1 MPASGPGGDART
13 FDGLVRRSAAVRG
26 DAPALVEAGRRLGW
40 AELDALV
47 DRTAAG
53 FAARGLAAGDRVA
66 VQLGNGVDWV
76 LAAVG
81 AMRAGLVV
89 VPVNTAYTGPET
101 AHLLTDSG
109 ARLLVTAAGGD
120 EVAGVPVCA
129 GPPSADGPP
138 PPAPDDP
145 AALALLAYTS
155 GTTGLPRGAM
165 LTHAALLANQQ
176 QCLALDPP
184 PVRAGDRVLMV
195 LPLFHVYGLNA
206 GLGLV
211 AATGACAVLVPEF
224 DPVGTLQLMVD
235 EEVTAVPGAPPMYAA
250 WLAVGEATGSDTAL
264 RRAFA
269 AVRTASCGAAPLP
282 PAVFAGMRD
291 RAAVTVWEGYGL
303 TEAAPV
309 LTSTLATGRAKAGC
323 IGGPLP
329 GVELVLRDT
338 AGGPAAGADP
348 GSRIRAGV
356 FGDPYGDEDHDQ
368 AGEMCARGPNLF
380 AGYWPDGADGPDDE
394 GWLLTGDI
402 AYRDAD
408 GDLRLVD
415 RRRDLVLV
423 SGFNVYPGEVERA
436 LDAHPGVAESA
447 VIGLP
452 DSRTGEAVHAV
463 VVRAAGEPVTEADLL
478 EHARASLARFKVPT
492 VVHFVPELPHSLA
505 GKVSRARL
513 RELGLERAA
522 AAAGE
527 DDAPADAEDRDDDA
541 GLTIDPG
548 EEVTGG

>member
-1 MPASGPGGDART
+1 
-13 FDGLVRRSAAVRG
+13 VRRAAAVRG
-26 DAPALVEAGRRLGW
+26 EAPALVEGARRVTW

-47 DRTAAG
+47 DRAAAG
-53 FAARGLAAGDRVA
+53 YAGRGLAAGDRVA
-66 VQLGNGVDWV
+66 VQLRNGVDWV
-76 LAAVG
+76 LATVG
-81 AMRAGLVV
+81 ALRAGLVV
-89 VPVNTAYTGPET
+89 VPVNTAYTEPEV

-109 ARLLVTAAGGD
+109 ARLLVRAADGAEDGAAD
-120 EVAGVPVCA
+120 GAEVGAEVAGVPVCA
-129 GPPSADGPP
+129 GPPTADGPP
-138 PPAPDDP
+138 PPAPEDP

-155 GTTGLPRGAM
+155 GTTGRPRGAM

-184 PVRAGDRVLMV
+184 PVRAEDRVLIV

-206 GLGLV
+206 GFGLV

-224 DPVGTLQLMVD
+224 DPVATLQLMVD
-235 EEVTAVPGAPPMYAA
+235 EDVTAVPGAPPMYAA
-250 WLAVGEATGSDTAL
+250 WLAVADAHGDTAL
-264 RRAFA
+264 RRGFA

-282 PAVFAGMRD
+282 AAAFTGMRD
-291 RAAVTVWEGYGL
+291 RAAVTIWEGYGL
-303 TEAAPV
+303 TEAGPV
-309 LTSTLATGRAKAGC
+309 LASTLATGRAKAEC

-338 AGGPAAGADP
+338 AGGPAAGPDP
-348 GSRIRAGV
+348 GSRVRAGV
-356 FGDPYGDEDHDQ
+356 FGDPYGDDEHDQ
-368 AGEMCARGPNLF
+368 AGELCARGPNLF
-380 AGYWPDGADGPDDE
+380 SGYWPDGVDGPDE
-394 GWLLTGDI
+394 QGWLLTGDI

-423 SGFNVYPGEVERA
+423 SGFNVYPGEVERV
-436 LDAHPGVAESA
+436 LDTHPGVAESA

-452 DSRTGEAVHAV
+452 DPRTGEAVHAV
-463 VVRAAGEPVTEADLL
+463 VVRAAGDPVGEAELL

-522 AAAGE
+522 AAAG
-527 DDAPADAEDRDDDA
+527 DTDAEDPRDDDG
-541 GLTIDPG
+541 GLTIDPR